1 MKGNDTLMN
10 GNKCPKIAKLNN
22 NWLQNLLY

>member
-1 MKGNDTLMN
+1 MKGNNNMMN
-10 GNKCPKIAKLNN
+10 GNKFAKIAKLNN